1 MAASP
6 ESASSSDDSIESTV
20 VLLDRAKGGDEEAL
34 NILFAR
40 HLPVLRRWA
49 RGRLPRDARGL
60 QDTADLVQD
69 AVFNALRNLPSFEYR
84 QEGALQAYLRQA
96 VYNRIRDE
104 VRRLGRYQA
113 PLGLTESRESED
125 SSPLDLAIGAEA
137 LARYEQALQSLRPE
151 EREAVIARVEMGN
164 SYDQIARMLDKPSA
178 NAARMMVNR
187 ALMRLAEEMNHG
199 RTA

>member
-1 MAASP
+1 
-6 ESASSSDDSIESTV
+6 
-20 VLLDRAKGGDEEAL
+20 
-34 NILFAR
+34 
-40 HLPVLRRWA
+40 
-49 RGRLPRDARGL
+49 
-60 QDTADLVQD
+60 VQD